1 MRRNTGNTREYVR
14 IRGNVRGYEVS
25 GDYEEVRWDTREYR
39 GIPGNTGEC
48 QGIPVTTVGYQ
59 ATRGNAREDGGIP
72 DKTREY
78 EAI

>member
-1 MRRNTGNTREYVR
+1 MESKGIPGNTREY
-14 IRGNVRGYEVS
+14 
-25 GDYEEVRWDTREYR
+25 
-39 GIPGNTGEC
+39 GES